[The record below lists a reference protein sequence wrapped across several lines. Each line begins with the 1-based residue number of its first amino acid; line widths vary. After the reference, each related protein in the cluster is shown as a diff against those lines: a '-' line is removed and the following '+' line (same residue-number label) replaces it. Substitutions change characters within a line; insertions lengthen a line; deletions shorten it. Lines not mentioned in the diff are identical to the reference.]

1 MSCSRLLGSRE
12 MNYKTPNNPLFLEDL
27 SVLKVTLGEGLIN
40 GTSVQ
45 SSKCVGY
52 FLYCLKMILVPEENK
67 DHVLTL
73 MIRGS
78 QDLEFYNS

>member
-1 MSCSRLLGSRE
+1 
-12 MNYKTPNNPLFLEDL
+12 MNHKTPKNPQFLEDL
-27 SVLKVTLGEGLIN
+27 SVLKVTLIEVLIN

-45 SSKCVGY
+45 SSRCEGY

-73 MIRGS
+73 MICVS
-78 QDLEFYNS
+78 QEGLEFYSS